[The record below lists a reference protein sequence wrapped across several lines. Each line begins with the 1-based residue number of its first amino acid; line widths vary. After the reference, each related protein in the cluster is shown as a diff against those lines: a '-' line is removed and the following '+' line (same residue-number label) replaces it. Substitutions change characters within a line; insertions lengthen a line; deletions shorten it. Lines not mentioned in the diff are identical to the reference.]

1 MFKCIWKTDFAEKG
15 LELLLMEDDEG
26 LASELAKKLNDLN
39 DARQEFTQAGLEEA
53 ISIIEVHDITNDK
66 VIVVYLADVHE
77 SLAGIVAGRVRE
89 RYNLPT
95 IIFTKSDE
103 VVKGSGRSIE
113 EYNMFEGLLKCKE
126 LFGNFGGHLM
136 AAGLSLQEDK
146 VDELRIALNNKCELT
161 DEDLTRKIMI
171 DSSLPLEYLNLHLI
185 EELNVLEPFG
195 KGNSKPVFG
204 VRDAKIT
211 KAMLLGKDKNVLK
224 LKLLTN
230 NNITIDAMIFNDL
243 ENFESK
249 IIEKYGNEELDN
261 LYNKS
266 NNNIPMDFTFYPSI
280 NEWNGNKSIQI
291 VVNGI
296 R

>member
-1 MFKCIWKTDFAEKG
+1 
-15 LELLLMEDDEG
+15 
-26 LASELAKKLNDLN
+26 
-39 DARQEFTQAGLEEA
+39 
-53 ISIIEVHDITNDK
+53 
-66 VIVVYLADVHE
+66 
-77 SLAGIVAGRVRE
+77 
-89 RYNLPT
+89 
-95 IIFTKSDE
+95 
-103 VVKGSGRSIE
+103 
-113 EYNMFEGLLKCKE
+113 
-126 LFGNFGGHLM
+126 
-136 AAGLSLQEDK
+136 
-146 VDELRIALNNKCELT
+146 
-161 DEDLTRKIMI
+161 
-171 DSSLPLEYLNLHLI
+171 
-185 EELNVLEPFG
+185 
-195 KGNSKPVFG
+195 
-204 VRDAKIT
+204 
-211 KAMLLGKDKNVLK
+211 MLLGKDKNVLK